1 MILVDTSV
9 WIDHLRKREPKLV
22 AALEAGQV
30 LVHPFVIGEL
40 ACANL
45 KNRLELLFLLHDLP
59 LAPVATDTEALGFI
73 EQRVLMCR
81 GIATSTFIC
90 SRPWR
95 WLARGSGRETNA
107 WPR

>member
-1 MILVDTSV
+1 ML
-9 WIDHLRKREPKLV
+9 
-22 AALEAGQV
+22 A
-30 LVHPFVIGEL
+30 HPFVIGEL
-40 ACANL
+40 ACGNL
-45 KNRLELLFLLHDLP
+45 KIRLELLFLLHDLP

-73 EQRVLMCR
+73 DQRVLMGR

-95 WLARGSGRETNA
+95 WLARGSGRGTNN